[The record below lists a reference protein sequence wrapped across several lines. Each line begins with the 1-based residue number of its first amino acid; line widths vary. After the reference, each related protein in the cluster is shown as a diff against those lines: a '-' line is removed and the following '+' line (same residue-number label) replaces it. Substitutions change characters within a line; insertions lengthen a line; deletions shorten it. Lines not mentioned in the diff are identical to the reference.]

1 MLQRGWTN
9 RWTGAAYATLRE
21 PRSDREG
28 GRANAEGGSG
38 WGLAHAVVHCPAVYL
53 WSPTRDNETIEIVI
67 PNAVV
72 VFGRVAVR
80 PDVVLLVRAE
90 PGDARQQQDRGRRCQ
105 SALVRPCK
113 SLLEAVHCTIVCC

>member
-1 MLQRGWTN
+1 MDGRTDGQAQHT
-9 RWTGAAYATLRE
+9 
-21 PRSDREG
+21 PRSEPSPDREG

-53 WSPTRDNETIEIVI
+53 WSPTRDNKTIEIVI

-90 PGDARQQQDRGRRCQ
+90 PGDARQQQDRGGLSQ
-105 SALVRPCK
+105 Y
-113 SLLEAVHCTIVCC
+113 